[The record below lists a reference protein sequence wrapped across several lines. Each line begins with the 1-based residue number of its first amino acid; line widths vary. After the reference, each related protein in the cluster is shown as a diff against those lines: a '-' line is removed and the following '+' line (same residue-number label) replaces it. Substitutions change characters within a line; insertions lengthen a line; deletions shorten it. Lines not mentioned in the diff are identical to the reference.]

1 MHRWAR
7 SEGVWAT
14 AFIVLLALAAS
25 AEEPAPTPAATPAP
39 AATPERDIEPEA
51 IAIVGRMTELL
62 GKVQTLHY
70 VAESSYDSVQPDG
83 QKIEFGAHREVTARR
98 PDRVRLDTTD
108 RDGSRRTVRYD
119 GKLLS
124 VVSEDKKVYATIAR
138 TGTIDQIVD
147 YVHAD
152 LGIPM
157 PLSELFSPDLPAVL
171 RDEMYSARY
180 VGAELLGDVRCD
192 HVAFR
197 SEELGV
203 QMWIAQGGA
212 PLPHRIVI
220 DYETSMG
227 EPQFRAD
234 FVKWELAG
242 RAPDSLFAFE
252 PPRGFERITFV
263 PRKRSLPAPEV
274 TR

>member
-1 MHRWAR
+1 MRAWA
-7 SEGVWAT
+7 A
-14 AFIVLLALAAS
+14 AFTVLLALAAS
-25 AEEPAPTPAATPAP
+25 AEEPAPTP
-39 AATPERDIEPEA
+39 EREVEPEA

-62 GKVQTLHY
+62 GKVQSLHF
-70 VAESSYDSVQPDG
+70 VVESSYDSVQPDG

-98 PDRVRLDTTD
+98 PDRVRLDATD
-108 RDGSRRTVRYD
+108 RDGSQRTIRYD

-124 VVSEDKKVYATIAR
+124 VVSETQKVYATIAR
-138 TGTIDQIVD
+138 SGTIDEIVD

-152 LGIPM
+152 LGIPV

-180 VGAELLGDVRCD
+180 VGVELLGDMRCD
-192 HVAFR
+192 HLAFR

-212 PLPHRIVI
+212 PLPRRIVVN
-220 DYETSMG
+220 YESSMG

-252 PPRGFERITFV
+252 RPPGFERITFV
-263 PRKRSLPAPEV
+263 PRKRSLPPPAV